1 MLSHLNQPLT
11 RRYRVGGGEGG
22 QPRRQGVLLFVMA
35 MLCSAVFVGLAT
47 VALH

>member
-1 MLSHLNQPLT
+1 MLNHLNQPLT
-11 RRYRVGGGEGG
+11 RRYRVGSGEGG
-22 QPRRQGVLLFVMA
+22 QAPRQSMLIFVMA